1 MGINKIEFGIYLGT
15 TYSVIAK
22 VDGSGTT
29 IIPNKTDNKNFVNS
43 AVYIKK
49 NGTIFIGDKAKNKIA
64 TDPKNG
70 YSEFKLRMGSDHVYE
85 FEKSG
90 LKMTPVELSAEIL
103 KNLRQTAYEKCQKDL
118 KAAVITVPAD
128 FTTPQTKATKDA
140 AELAGFEQVILLQ
153 EPKAATIAYGLDKL
167 DKDEIWLVYDFDES
181 TFDVSIIQKVNEEI
195 NIINNQ
201 GDTYLGGK
209 LIDWDIV
216 EKIFVPLIVDET
228 GLSDFNRNNPKYLK
242 GFAKLKRAA
251 ELAKTEIS
259 HYGRAEI
266 EIENLIFM
274 ENGDVY
280 DFEYDMEKEQLDE
293 VMKPFV
299 DRTVN
304 HCKKAL
310 KDINLTIDNV
320 TKIIL
325 VGSLALSPHIH
336 ERLTEEFDTPLEY
349 SIDPT
354 TVYARGAAIFAN
366 NKENQILKPY
376 EKSQNKSEKILDDC
390 HKEEEKEEKIK
401 NNTNNKFK
409 EQKDEA
415 DLILKYIESQISINK
430 YDEPDNLKN
439 YKELYEYAVDS
450 ENLELILNIK
460 EKFEKIFFELERDEI
475 TKLIFFDLSLDGKF
489 MDKEIADML
498 IKDGQNAILNE
509 SFRQLERII
518 ILLYNLL
525 DKNQMESESILYDKI
540 LEKMDRM
547 QFR

>member
-1 MGINKIEFGIYLGT
+1 MAEENTGMIDYGIDLGT
-15 TYSVIAK
+15 TTSSIAK

-140 AELAGFEQVILLQ
+140 EELAGFEQVILLQ

-242 GFAKLKRAA
+242 GFEKLKRAA

-280 DFEYDMEKEQLDE
+280 DF
-293 VMKPFV
+293 
-299 DRTVN
+299 
-304 HCKKAL
+304 
-310 KDINLTIDNV
+310 
-320 TKIIL
+320 
-325 VGSLALSPHIH
+325 
-336 ERLTEEFDTPLEY
+336 
-349 SIDPT
+349 
-354 TVYARGAAIFAN
+354 
-366 NKENQILKPY
+366 
-376 EKSQNKSEKILDDC
+376 
-390 HKEEEKEEKIK
+390 
-401 NNTNNKFK
+401 
-409 EQKDEA
+409 
-415 DLILKYIESQISINK
+415 
-430 YDEPDNLKN
+430 
-439 YKELYEYAVDS
+439 
-450 ENLELILNIK
+450 
-460 EKFEKIFFELERDEI
+460 
-475 TKLIFFDLSLDGKF
+475 
-489 MDKEIADML
+489 
-498 IKDGQNAILNE
+498 
-509 SFRQLERII
+509 
-518 ILLYNLL
+518 
-525 DKNQMESESILYDKI
+525 
-540 LEKMDRM
+540 
-547 QFR
+547 